1 MWAVVGSLPVGPPV
15 FHQAVWPDAVPDE
28 ITSDKTRTRTWER
41 SRAMVTMNL
50 EQIAKLS
57 GVSRSTVSRV
67 INNDPNVSV
76 VTREKVMQVVKRVNY
91 TPNAAARGLAAGRT
105 HVVGLVI
112 PMGVAAL
119 FTDPYFPIL
128 IQGVSSACNAR
139 EYSVMLWLAEPE
151 YERRMIR
158 QIMYSGL
165 VDGVIVSSMLL
176 NDSLVQALS
185 DGDLPFMLVGRHPT
199 DTHAS
204 YVDADNIGGAR
215 EAVTHLLRLGRARVA
230 TITGPQNMI
239 AGADRLAGYL
249 AALRDRGVISDPGL
263 IVEGDFT
270 EAGGYRAMQQL
281 LSRRLDAV
289 FAASDI
295 MAIGA
300 LRALREAG
308 LRVPEDV
315 AVVGFD
321 DLPQSARTEPPLTS
335 VRQPIYRLGATAVDS
350 LLDLFEYPDSSPR
363 RIVLP
368 TELVV
373 RASCGSALR

>member
-1 MWAVVGSLPVGPPV
+1 M
-15 FHQAVWPDAVPDE
+15 
-28 ITSDKTRTRTWER
+28 
-41 SRAMVTMNL
+41 MNL

-67 INNDPNVSV
+67 VNNDPNVSS
-76 VTREKVMQVVKRVNY
+76 VTRERVMQVVKRVNY

-105 HVVGLVI
+105 RVLGLVI

-119 FTDPYFPIL
+119 FADPYFPIL
-128 IQGVSSACNAR
+128 IQGVSSTCNSR
-139 EYSVMLWLAEPE
+139 DYSVMLWLAEPE

-165 VDGVIVSSMLL
+165 VDAVIVSSMLM
-176 NDSLVQALS
+176 NDSLVQALG

-199 DTHAS
+199 DAHAN
-204 YVDADNIGGAR
+204 YVDADNLGGAR
-215 EAVTHLLRLGRARVA
+215 DAVTHLLRMGRTCVA

-249 AALRDRGVISDPGL
+249 AALRDRAVVSDPNL

-270 EAGGYRAMQQL
+270 EAGGYHAMQQL
-281 LSRRLDAV
+281 LARHPDAV
-289 FAASDI
+289 FTASDM

-321 DLPQSARTEPPLTS
+321 DLPQAARAEPPLTT
-335 VRQPIYRLGATAVDS
+335 VRQPVYRLGIMAVDS
-350 LLDLFEYPDSSPR
+350 LLDLIDHHDSSPR

-373 RASCGSALR
+373 RSSCGSALR

>member
-1 MWAVVGSLPVGPPV
+1 
-15 FHQAVWPDAVPDE
+15 
-28 ITSDKTRTRTWER
+28 
-41 SRAMVTMNL
+41 MNL

-67 INNDPNVSV
+67 INNDPNVSE
-76 VTREKVMQVVKRVNY
+76 VTRDKVMQVVKRVNY
-91 TPNAAARGLAAGRT
+91 TPNAAARGLAAGRK
-105 HVVGLVI
+105 HVLGLVI
-112 PMGVAAL
+112 PTGVAAL

-151 YERRMIR
+151 YERRQIR

-199 DTHAS
+199 DTRAS

-215 EAVTHLLRLGRARVA
+215 EAVTHLLRLGRTRVA

-239 AGADRLAGYL
+239 AGTDRLAGYL
-249 AALRDRGVISDPGL
+249 AALRDRGLISDPSL
-263 IVEGDFT
+263 IAEGDFT
-270 EAGGYRAMQQL
+270 ESGGYRAMQQL
-281 LSRRLDAV
+281 LSHRLDAV
-289 FAASDI
+289 FAASDT

-300 LRALREAG
+300 IRALREAG
-308 LRVPEDV
+308 LRVPDDV

-335 VRQPIYRLGATAVDS
+335 VRQPIYRLGTTTVDS
-350 LLDLFEYPDSSPR
+350 LLDLIEYPDSPPR

-373 RASCGSALR
+373 RTSCGSALR

>member
-1 MWAVVGSLPVGPPV
+1 
-15 FHQAVWPDAVPDE
+15 
-28 ITSDKTRTRTWER
+28 
-41 SRAMVTMNL
+41 MNL

-67 INNDPNVSV
+67 INNDPNVSDT
-76 VTREKVMQVVKRVNY
+76 TRDKVMQVVKRVNY
-91 TPNAAARGLAAGRT
+91 TPNVAARGLAAGRT

-112 PMGVAAL
+112 PTGVAAL
-119 FTDPYFPIL
+119 FSDPYFPIL

-151 YERRMIR
+151 YERRQIR
-158 QIMYSGL
+158 QIMYGGL

-185 DGDLPFMLVGRHPT
+185 DGDLPFILVGRHLA
-199 DTHAS
+199 DANAS
-204 YVDADNIGGAR
+204 YVDADNSGGAQ

-230 TITGPQNMI
+230 TITRPQNTA

-249 AALRDRGVISDPGL
+249 AALRNRGVSSDRSL
-263 IVEGDFT
+263 IVEGDST
-270 EAGGYRAMQQL
+270 EMGGYRAMQQL
-281 LSRRLDAV
+281 LARRPDAV
-289 FAASDI
+289 FAADDI

-300 LRALREAG
+300 MRALHEAG

-321 DLPQSARTEPPLTS
+321 DLPQAARTEPPLTT
-335 VRQPIYRLGATAVDS
+335 VRQPTYRLGTITVDS
-350 LLDLFEYPDSSPR
+350 LVDLIEYPDSSPR

-368 TELVV
+368 TELIV

>member
-1 MWAVVGSLPVGPPV
+1 
-15 FHQAVWPDAVPDE
+15 
-28 ITSDKTRTRTWER
+28 
-41 SRAMVTMNL
+41 
-50 EQIAKLS
+50 
-57 GVSRSTVSRV
+57 
-67 INNDPNVSV
+67 
-76 VTREKVMQVVKRVNY
+76 
-91 TPNAAARGLAAGRT
+91 
-105 HVVGLVI
+105 
-112 PMGVAAL
+112 
-119 FTDPYFPIL
+119 
-128 IQGVSSACNAR
+128 
-139 EYSVMLWLAEPE
+139 
-151 YERRMIR
+151 
-158 QIMYSGL
+158 MYSGL
-165 VDGVIVSSMLL
+165 VDAVIVSSMLL

-185 DGDLPFMLVGRHPT
+185 DGDLPFMLVGRHPP
-199 DTHAS
+199 DTRAS
-204 YVDADNIGGAR
+204 YVDSDNVGGAR
-215 EAVTHLLRLGRARVA
+215 EAVTHLLRLGRTRVA

-281 LSRRLDAV
+281 LSHRLDAV

-295 MAIGA
+295 TAIGA

-321 DLPQSARTEPPLTS
+321 DLPQSARIEPPLTS

-350 LLDLFEYPDSSPR
+350 LLDLFEYPDSPPR

-373 RASCGSALR
+373 RTSCGSALR

>member
-1 MWAVVGSLPVGPPV
+1 MLRMDMGAFP
-15 FHQAVWPDAVPDE
+15 
-28 ITSDKTRTRTWER
+28 R
-41 SRAMVTMNL
+41 SGAMNL

-67 INNDPNVSV
+67 INNDPNVSA
-76 VTREKVMQVVKRVNY
+76 VTREKVLQVVKRANY

-105 HVVGLVI
+105 RVIGLVI
-112 PMGVAAL
+112 PTGVAAL

-139 EYSVMLWLAEPE
+139 EHSVMLWLAEPE
-151 YERRMIR
+151 YERRQIR

-165 VDGVIVSSMLL
+165 VDGVIISSMLL
-176 NDSLVQALS
+176 SDSLVQALLE
-185 DGDLPFMLVGRHPT
+185 GDLPFMLIGRHPT
-199 DTHAS
+199 DARAS

-215 EAVTHLLRLGRARVA
+215 EAVTHLLRLGRTRVA

-239 AGADRLAGYL
+239 AGADRLAGYT
-249 AALRDRGVISDPGL
+249 AALRDRGVIFDPGL
-263 IVEGDFT
+263 IAEGDFT
-270 EAGGYRAMQQL
+270 EADGYRAMQQL
-281 LSRRLDAV
+281 LARRPDAV

-300 LRALREAG
+300 LRALRESS

-321 DLPQSARTEPPLTS
+321 DLPQSARTEPPLTT
-335 VRQPIYRLGATAVDS
+335 VRQPTYRLGTTTVDS
-350 LLDLFEYPDSSPR
+350 LLDLIEYPDSSPR

-373 RASCGSALR
+373 RASCGSAPR

>member
-1 MWAVVGSLPVGPPV
+1 MN
-15 FHQAVWPDAVPDE
+15 
-28 ITSDKTRTRTWER
+28 
-41 SRAMVTMNL
+41 MMNL

-67 INNDPNVSV
+67 INNDPNVSEA
-76 VTREKVMQVVKRVNY
+76 TREKVLQIVKRVNY

-105 HVVGLVI
+105 HVLGLVI
-112 PMGVAAL
+112 PMGVSAL

-128 IQGVSSACNAR
+128 IQGVSAGCNAR

-165 VDGVIVSSMLL
+165 VDGVIVSSMLM
-176 NDSLVQALS
+176 DDQLVKALA
-185 DGDLPFMLVGRHPT
+185 DGELPFMLIGRHPT
-199 DTHAS
+199 DTRIS
-204 YVDADNIGGAR
+204 YVDADNVGGAR
-215 EAVTHLLRLGRARVA
+215 EAVTHLLRLGRTRVA

-239 AGADRLAGYL
+239 AGADRLHGYL
-249 AALRDRGVISDPGL
+249 LALRDRNLISDPGL

-270 EAGGYRAMQQL
+270 ETGGYRAMQQL
-281 LSRRLDAV
+281 LARRPDAV
-289 FAASDI
+289 FAASDM

-300 LRALREAG
+300 MRALREAG
-308 LRVPEDV
+308 LRIPEDV
-315 AVVGFD
+315 AIVGFD
-321 DLPQSARTEPPLTS
+321 DLPQAARAEPALTT
-335 VRQPIYRLGATAVDS
+335 VRQPTYRLGTTTVDS
-350 LLDLFEYPDSSPR
+350 LLDLIDHPDSYQR

-373 RASCGSALR
+373 RQSCGLALRDKGG

>member
-1 MWAVVGSLPVGPPV
+1 
-15 FHQAVWPDAVPDE
+15 
-28 ITSDKTRTRTWER
+28 
-41 SRAMVTMNL
+41 MNL

-67 INNDPNVSV
+67 INNDPNVSE
-76 VTREKVMQVVKRVNY
+76 VTRDKVMQIVKRVNY
-91 TPNAAARGLAAGRT
+91 TPNAAARGLAAGRK
-105 HVVGLVI
+105 HVLGLVI
-112 PMGVAAL
+112 PTGVAAL

-151 YERRMIR
+151 YERRQMR

-199 DTHAS
+199 DTRAS
-204 YVDADNIGGAR
+204 YVDADNVGGAR
-215 EAVTHLLRLGRARVA
+215 EAVAHLLRLGCTRVA

-239 AGADRLAGYL
+239 AGTDRLAGYL
-249 AALRDRGVISDPGL
+249 AAQRERGLISDPSL
-263 IVEGDFT
+263 IAEGDFT
-270 EAGGYRAMQQL
+270 ESGGYRAMQQL
-281 LSRRLDAV
+281 LSHRLDAV
-289 FAASDI
+289 FAASDM

-300 LRALREAG
+300 MRALREAG

-315 AVVGFD
+315 AIVGFD
-321 DLPQSARTEPPLTS
+321 DLPQAARTEPPLTS
-335 VRQPIYRLGATAVDS
+335 VRQPIYRLGSTAVDS
-350 LLDLFEYPDSSPR
+350 LLDLTEYPDSSPR
-363 RIVLP
+363 RIILP

-373 RASCGSALR
+373 RTSCGSALR

>member
-1 MWAVVGSLPVGPPV
+1 M
-15 FHQAVWPDAVPDE
+15 
-28 ITSDKTRTRTWER
+28 
-41 SRAMVTMNL
+41 TMNL

-67 INNDPNVSV
+67 VNNDPNVSM
-76 VTREKVMQVVKRVNY
+76 VTREKVLQVVQRVNY
-91 TPNAAARGLAAGRT
+91 TPNAAARGLAAGCT
-105 HVVGLVI
+105 HVLGLVI
-112 PMGVAAL
+112 PMGVATL

-128 IQGVSSACNAR
+128 IQGVSSACNMR

-151 YERRMIR
+151 YERRQIR

-165 VDGVIVSSMLL
+165 VDGVIISSMLL

-185 DGDLPFMLVGRHPT
+185 DGDLPFMLIGRHPT
-199 DTHAS
+199 DTRAS

-215 EAVTHLLRLGRARVA
+215 EAVTHLLRLGRTRVA

-249 AALRDRGVISDPGL
+249 AALRDRAMVSEPGL
-263 IVEGDFT
+263 IAEGDFT

-281 LSRRLDAV
+281 LPHRPDAV
-289 FAASDI
+289 FAASDM
-295 MAIGA
+295 MAVGA

-308 LRVPEDV
+308 LRVSEDV
-315 AVVGFD
+315 AIVGFD
-321 DLPQSARTEPPLTS
+321 DLPQAARTEPPLTT
-335 VRQPIYRLGATAVDS
+335 VRQPTYRLGTTTVDA
-350 LLDLFEYPDSSPR
+350 LLDLIEYPDSSPR

-373 RASCGSALR
+373 RASCGSDLR

>member
-1 MWAVVGSLPVGPPV
+1 
-15 FHQAVWPDAVPDE
+15 
-28 ITSDKTRTRTWER
+28 
-41 SRAMVTMNL
+41 MNL

-67 INNDPNVSV
+67 INNDPNVNV
-76 VTREKVMQVVKRVNY
+76 VTRERVMQVVQRVNY

-105 HVVGLVI
+105 HVLGLVI
-112 PMGVAAL
+112 PTGVSVL

-151 YERRMIR
+151 YERRQIR

-185 DGDLPFMLVGRHPT
+185 DGDRPFMLVGRHPT

-215 EAVTHLLRLGRARVA
+215 EAVAHLLRLGRTRVA

-249 AALRDRGVISDPGL
+249 AALRDRAVMSDPTL

-281 LSRRLDAV
+281 LARRPDAV
-289 FAASDI
+289 FAASDV
-295 MAIGA
+295 MAFGA
-300 LRALREAG
+300 MRAMREAG

-315 AVVGFD
+315 AIVAFD
-321 DLPQSARTEPPLTS
+321 DLPQAARTEPPLTS

-373 RASCGSALR
+373 RTSCGSALR

>member
-1 MWAVVGSLPVGPPV
+1 M
-15 FHQAVWPDAVPDE
+15 
-28 ITSDKTRTRTWER
+28 
-41 SRAMVTMNL
+41 MNL

-67 INNDPNVSV
+67 VNNDPNVSSI
-76 VTREKVMQVVKRVNY
+76 TRERVLQVVKRVNY
-91 TPNAAARGLAAGRT
+91 TPNAAARGLAAGRA
-105 HVVGLVI
+105 HVLGLVI
-112 PMGVAAL
+112 PMGVSAL

-128 IQGVSSACNAR
+128 IQGVSSACNSR

-165 VDGVIVSSMLL
+165 VDAVIISSMLM
-176 NDSLVQALS
+176 NDSLVQALG

-199 DTHAS
+199 DAQAS
-204 YVDADNIGGAR
+204 YVDADNLGGAR
-215 EAVTHLLRLGRARVA
+215 DAVTHLLRLGRTRVA

-249 AALRDRGVISDPGL
+249 AALRDRAVVSDPAL
-263 IVEGDFT
+263 IIEGDFT

-281 LSRRLDAV
+281 LARRPDAV
-289 FAASDI
+289 FVASDM

-315 AVVGFD
+315 AMVGFD
-321 DLPQSARTEPPLTS
+321 DLPQAAHAEPPLTT
-335 VRQPIYRLGATAVDS
+335 VRQPVYRLGAMAVDAVLG
-350 LLDLFEYPDSSPR
+350 LLDYQDSSPR

-373 RASCGSALR
+373 RSSCGSALR

>member
-1 MWAVVGSLPVGPPV
+1 V
-15 FHQAVWPDAVPDE
+15 
-28 ITSDKTRTRTWER
+28 
-41 SRAMVTMNL
+41 VTMNL

-67 INNDPNVSV
+67 VNNDPNVSV
-76 VTREKVMQVVKRVNY
+76 VTREKVLQVVKRVNY
-91 TPNAAARGLAAGRT
+91 TPNAAARGLAAGCT
-105 HVVGLVI
+105 HVLGLVI

-151 YERRMIR
+151 YERRQIR

-165 VDGVIVSSMLL
+165 VDGVIISSMLL

-185 DGDLPFMLVGRHPT
+185 EGDLPFMLVGRHPT
-199 DTHAS
+199 DTRAS
-204 YVDADNIGGAR
+204 YVDADNQGGAR
-215 EAVTHLLRLGRARVA
+215 EAVTHLLRLGRRRVA

-239 AGADRLAGYL
+239 AGADRLAGYN
-249 AALRDRGVISDPGL
+249 AALRDRGFRADPSL
-263 IVEGDFT
+263 LAEGDFT

-281 LSRRLDAV
+281 LAHRPDAV

-295 MAIGA
+295 MALGA
-300 LRALREAG
+300 IRALREAG

-321 DLPQSARTEPPLTS
+321 DLPQAARAEPPLTT
-335 VRQPIYRLGATAVDS
+335 VRQPTYRLGATTVDS
-350 LLDLFEYPDSSPR
+350 LLDLIKYPASSPR

-373 RASCGSALR
+373 RASCGSVLR

>member
-1 MWAVVGSLPVGPPV
+1 
-15 FHQAVWPDAVPDE
+15 
-28 ITSDKTRTRTWER
+28 
-41 SRAMVTMNL
+41 MNL

-67 INNDPNVSV
+67 INNDPNVSD
-76 VTREKVMQVVKRVNY
+76 VTRDKVMQVVKRVNY

-112 PMGVAAL
+112 PTGVAAL
-119 FTDPYFPIL
+119 FSDPYFPIL

-165 VDGVIVSSMLL
+165 VDGVIVSSALL
-176 NDSLVQALS
+176 NDSLVRALS
-185 DGDLPFMLVGRHPT
+185 EGDLPFILVGRHPA
-199 DTHAS
+199 DAKAS
-204 YVDADNIGGAR
+204 YVDADNSGGAQ

-230 TITGPQNMI
+230 TITKPQNTA

-249 AALRDRGVISDPGL
+249 AALRNRGVLSDRGL
-263 IVEGDFT
+263 IVEGDSS
-270 EAGGYRAMQQL
+270 EMGGYRAMQQL
-281 LSRRLDAV
+281 LARRPDAV
-289 FAASDI
+289 FAADDI

-300 LRALREAG
+300 LRALHEAG

-321 DLPQSARTEPPLTS
+321 DLPQAARTEPPLTT
-335 VRQPIYRLGATAVDS
+335 VRQPTYRLGTLTVDS
-350 LLDLFEYPDSSPR
+350 LLDLIEYPDSSPR

-368 TELVV
+368 TELIV

>member
-1 MWAVVGSLPVGPPV
+1 M
-15 FHQAVWPDAVPDE
+15 
-28 ITSDKTRTRTWER
+28 
-41 SRAMVTMNL
+41 TMNL

-67 INNDPNVSV
+67 VNNDPNVSL
-76 VTREKVMQVVKRVNY
+76 VTREKVMQVIKRVNY
-91 TPNAAARGLAAGRT
+91 TPNAAARGLAAGCT
-105 HVVGLVI
+105 HVLGLVI
-112 PMGVAAL
+112 PMGVSTL

-128 IQGVSSACNAR
+128 IQGVSSACNMR

-151 YERRMIR
+151 YERRQIR

-165 VDGVIVSSMLL
+165 VDGVIISSMLL

-185 DGDLPFMLVGRHPT
+185 DGDLPFMLIGRHPT
-199 DTHAS
+199 DTRAS

-215 EAVTHLLRLGRARVA
+215 EAVTHLLRLGRTRVA

-249 AALRDRGVISDPGL
+249 AALRDRAMVSEPGL
-263 IVEGDFT
+263 IAEGDFT

-281 LSRRLDAV
+281 LPHRPDAV
-289 FAASDI
+289 FAASDM
-295 MAIGA
+295 MAVGA

-308 LRVPEDV
+308 LRVSEDV
-315 AVVGFD
+315 AIVGFD
-321 DLPQSARTEPPLTS
+321 DLPQAARTEPPLTT
-335 VRQPIYRLGATAVDS
+335 VRQPTYRLGTTTVDA
-350 LLDLFEYPDSSPR
+350 LLDLIEYPDSSPR

-373 RASCGSALR
+373 RASCGSDLR

>member
-1 MWAVVGSLPVGPPV
+1 
-15 FHQAVWPDAVPDE
+15 
-28 ITSDKTRTRTWER
+28 
-41 SRAMVTMNL
+41 MNL

-76 VTREKVMQVVKRVNY
+76 TTREKVMQIVKRVNY

-105 HVVGLVI
+105 HVLGLVI

-151 YERRMIR
+151 YERRQIR

-165 VDGVIVSSMLL
+165 VDGVIVSSMLM

-204 YVDADNIGGAR
+204 YVDSDNIGGAR

-239 AGADRLAGYL
+239 AGADRLAGYQ
-249 AALRDRGVISDPGL
+249 AALRDRGLLSEPGL
-263 IVEGDFT
+263 IAEGDFT
-270 EAGGYRAMQQL
+270 EASGYRAMQRL
-281 LSRRLDAV
+281 LAHRPDAV

-300 LRALREAG
+300 MRALREAS

-315 AVVGFD
+315 AIVGFD
-321 DLPQSARTEPPLTS
+321 DLPQSTRVEPPLTT
-335 VRQPIYRLGATAVDS
+335 VRQPTYRLGTTTVDS
-350 LLDLFEYPDSSPR
+350 LLDLIEYPDSTPR

-373 RASCGSALR
+373 RASCGSAQK

>member
-1 MWAVVGSLPVGPPV
+1 M
-15 FHQAVWPDAVPDE
+15 
-28 ITSDKTRTRTWER
+28 
-41 SRAMVTMNL
+41 TMNL

-67 INNDPNVSV
+67 VNNDPNVSL
-76 VTREKVMQVVKRVNY
+76 VTREKVMQVIKRVNY
-91 TPNAAARGLAAGRT
+91 TPNAAARGLAAGCT
-105 HVVGLVI
+105 HVLGLVI
-112 PMGVAAL
+112 PMGVSTL

-128 IQGVSSACNAR
+128 IQGVSSACNMR

-151 YERRMIR
+151 YERRQIR

-165 VDGVIVSSMLL
+165 VDGVIISSMLL

-185 DGDLPFMLVGRHPT
+185 DGDLPFMLIGRHPT
-199 DTHAS
+199 DMRAS

-215 EAVTHLLRLGRARVA
+215 EAVTHLLRLGRTRVA

-249 AALRDRGVISDPGL
+249 AALRDRAMVSEPGL
-263 IVEGDFT
+263 IAEGDFT

-281 LSRRLDAV
+281 LPHRPDAV
-289 FAASDI
+289 FAASDM
-295 MAIGA
+295 MAVGA

-308 LRVPEDV
+308 LRVSEDV
-315 AVVGFD
+315 AIVGFD
-321 DLPQSARTEPPLTS
+321 DLPQAARTEPPLTT
-335 VRQPIYRLGATAVDS
+335 VRQPTYRLGTTTVDA
-350 LLDLFEYPDSSPR
+350 LLDLIEYPDSSPR

-373 RASCGSALR
+373 RASCGSDLR

>member
-1 MWAVVGSLPVGPPV
+1 M
-15 FHQAVWPDAVPDE
+15 
-28 ITSDKTRTRTWER
+28 
-41 SRAMVTMNL
+41 MNL

-67 INNDPNVSV
+67 INNDPNVSEL
-76 VTREKVMQVVKRVNY
+76 TRERVLQIVKRVNY

-105 HVVGLVI
+105 HVLGLVI

-151 YERRMIR
+151 YERRQIR

-176 NDSLVQALS
+176 NDSLVQALI
-185 DGDLPFMLVGRHPT
+185 DGDLPFMLIGRHPT
-199 DTHAS
+199 AMQVH
-204 YVDADNIGGAR
+204 YVDSDNIGGAR
-215 EAVTHLLRLGRARVA
+215 EAVTHLLRLGCTRVG

-239 AGADRLAGYL
+239 AGADRLAGYQ
-249 AALRDRGVISDPGL
+249 AALRDRAVMFDQEF
-263 IVEGDFT
+263 VAEGDFT

-281 LSRRLDAV
+281 LSHRPNAV
-289 FAASDI
+289 FAASDM

-300 LRALREAG
+300 MRALREAG

-315 AVVGFD
+315 AIIGFD
-321 DLPQSARTEPPLTS
+321 DLPQAARVEPSLTT
-335 VRQPIYRLGATAVDS
+335 VRQPTYRLGTTAVDS
-350 LLDLFEYPDSSPR
+350 LLDLIDHPDSSPR

-373 RASCGSALR
+373 RMSCGSALR

>member
-1 MWAVVGSLPVGPPV
+1 
-15 FHQAVWPDAVPDE
+15 
-28 ITSDKTRTRTWER
+28 
-41 SRAMVTMNL
+41 
-50 EQIAKLS
+50 
-57 GVSRSTVSRV
+57 
-67 INNDPNVSV
+67 
-76 VTREKVMQVVKRVNY
+76 
-91 TPNAAARGLAAGRT
+91 
-105 HVVGLVI
+105 
-112 PMGVAAL
+112 
-119 FTDPYFPIL
+119 
-128 IQGVSSACNAR
+128 
-139 EYSVMLWLAEPE
+139 
-151 YERRMIR
+151 
-158 QIMYSGL
+158 
-165 VDGVIVSSMLL
+165 
-176 NDSLVQALS
+176 
-185 DGDLPFMLVGRHPT
+185 MLVGRHPT
-199 DTHAS
+199 DAHAS

-215 EAVTHLLRLGRARVA
+215 EAVTHLLRLGRMRVA

-239 AGADRLAGYL
+239 AGTDRLSGYT
-249 AALRDRGVISDPGL
+249 AALRERGVISDPGL

-300 LRALREAG
+300 MRALREAS

-373 RASCGSALR
+373 RTSCGSALR

>member
-1 MWAVVGSLPVGPPV
+1 
-15 FHQAVWPDAVPDE
+15 
-28 ITSDKTRTRTWER
+28 
-41 SRAMVTMNL
+41 MNL

-67 INNDPNVSV
+67 INNDPNVSD
-76 VTREKVMQVVKRVNY
+76 VTRDKVMQVVKRVNY

-105 HVVGLVI
+105 HVLGLVI
-112 PMGVAAL
+112 PTGVAAL
-119 FTDPYFPIL
+119 FSDPYFPIL

-151 YERRMIR
+151 YERRQIR

-176 NDSLVQALS
+176 NDSLVQALL
-185 DGDLPFMLVGRHPT
+185 DDDLPFMLIGRHPT
-199 DTHAS
+199 ATQIN
-204 YVDADNIGGAR
+204 YVDADNVGGAR
-215 EAVTHLLRLGRARVA
+215 EAVTHLLRLGHAHVA

-239 AGADRLAGYL
+239 AGSDRLAGYQ
-249 AALRDRGVISDPGL
+249 AALRDRAMRSDPSL
-263 IVEGDFT
+263 IAEGDFT

-281 LSRRLDAV
+281 LPHRPDAV
-289 FAASDI
+289 FAASDM
-295 MAIGA
+295 MALGA

-308 LRVPEDV
+308 LRVPHDV
-315 AVVGFD
+315 ALVGFD
-321 DLPQSARTEPPLTS
+321 DVPQAARVEPPLTT
-335 VRQPIYRLGATAVDS
+335 VRQPIHRLGSTTVDF
-350 LLDLFEYPDSSPR
+350 LLDLIEHPNASPR

-373 RASCGSALR
+373 RASCGSALS

>member
-1 MWAVVGSLPVGPPV
+1 MWAVVGSFPVGPPV
-15 FHQAVWPDAVPDE
+15 FHQAVRPDAVPDE

-41 SRAMVTMNL
+41 SRVMVTMNL

>member
-1 MWAVVGSLPVGPPV
+1 
-15 FHQAVWPDAVPDE
+15 
-28 ITSDKTRTRTWER
+28 
-41 SRAMVTMNL
+41 MVTMNL

-239 AGADRLAGYL
+239 AGTDRLAGYL
-249 AALRDRGVISDPGL
+249 AALHERGVISDPGL

-270 EAGGYRAMQQL
+270 EAGGNRAMQQL

-335 VRQPIYRLGATAVDS
+335 VRQPIYRLGTTAVDS